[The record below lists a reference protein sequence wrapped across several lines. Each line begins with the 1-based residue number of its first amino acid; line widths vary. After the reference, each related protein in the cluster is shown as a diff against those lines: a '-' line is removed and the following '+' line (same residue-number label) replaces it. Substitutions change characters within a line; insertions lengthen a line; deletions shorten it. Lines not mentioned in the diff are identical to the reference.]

1 MGAALV
7 ALLLLACLG
16 EATALADTNDA
27 SATPSAPSLP
37 DVLQASGISAS
48 GYLDGTYSYLSQSP
62 AAGSSQELNNFALNQ
77 ASATIAYTPA
87 AGFGVLV
94 NPVLG
99 TEACDAC
106 YAPGYGTVGASAST
120 SSINLLQ
127 AYVQYVSGK
136 ATVFGGKFLTLAGFE
151 GAVPTT
157 NVNVTRSLLFWYSEP
172 TTHVGVRLAYAAA
185 DSATITVGIN
195 NGWNTDRA
203 PPNGGKTAELQLN
216 LTPSKAVSFAAT
228 GYYGAFDLGSGVVGN
243 RTLID
248 AVGTWSATSAL
259 TVVLNGDWNQQE
271 HASGPGTAS
280 ASWYGFAGYLNYS
293 INPLWRTSLRLEYLD
308 DQDGFNFGSSTKVHE
323 GTLTFGY
330 MPSKHIELRPEIR
343 YDTFKSNVGG
353 NRNVTQGWLQ
363 ALYKF

>member
-1 MGAALV
+1 MAIVLLGFVGEPGTAA
-7 ALLLLACLG
+7 
-16 EATALADTNDA
+16 DNNDA
-27 SATPSAPSLP
+27 SAKPTAPSLS
-37 DVLQASGISAS
+37 DVLTASGITAS

-62 AAGSSQELNNFALNQ
+62 TGSNSQEINNFAVNQ

-94 NPVLG
+94 NPVVG

-106 YAPGYGTVGASAST
+106 YAPGYGTVGANAST

-136 ATVFGGKFLTLAGFE
+136 ATFLGGKFLTLAGFE

-172 TTHVGVRLAYAAA
+172 TTHVGVRLAYAAS
-185 DSATITVGIN
+185 DTATITVGIN
-195 NGWNTDRA
+195 NGWNTDRS
-203 PPNGGKTAELQLN
+203 PPNGGKTAELQLT
-216 LTPSKAVSFAAT
+216 LAPSKTGSFAAT
-228 GYYGAFDLGSGVVGN
+228 GYYGAFDLGGGLVGN

-248 AVGTWSATSAL
+248 AVGTWSATSTL
-259 TVVLNGDWNQQE
+259 TLVLNADWNQQD

-280 ASWYGFAGYLNYS
+280 ARWYGLAGYLNYAIS
-293 INPLWRTSLRLEYLD
+293 SLWRTSLRLEYLD

-323 GTLTFGY
+323 GTLTLGY
-330 MPSKHIELRPEIR
+330 MPSKHIELRPEFR
-343 YDTFKSNVGG
+343 YDRYKPNVGAG
-353 NRNVTQGWLQ
+353 RNITQGWLQ
-363 ALYKF
+363 ALFKF